1 MLWYTE
7 TLHPRWRQTLL
18 VKEVLYHSNTGL
30 QEIVVFEHE
39 DWGRVLVLDG
49 ALQLTTED
57 EFVYH
62 EMLAHV
68 PIIAHGRARHVCV
81 VGGGD
86 GGTLREVA
94 RHRSVERITH
104 VEIDPGVIE
113 FCRKYFP
120 ELSGGAF
127 EDPRYELVVA
137 DGARYMAREG
147 PAFDVIIVD
156 STDPQGPGAVL
167 FTEQFYAACRRR
179 LAPGGILVTQTGNPA
194 IEKGELIDTQ
204 RNKHRAGFR
213 DVFFYVCAVPTYIGG
228 FMSLGWATDEPA
240 YRQLELATIR
250 ERFAASGIGG
260 LRYYTPEIHWASFRP
275 PPHLVELAAK
285 ATAGEAGSNA

>member
-7 TLHPRWRQTLL
+7 TLHPRWRQTML
-18 VKEVLYHSNTGL
+18 VREVLYHANTGL

-68 PIIAHGRARHVCV
+68 PIRAHGRARRVCV

-86 GGTLREVA
+86 GGTLREVC
-94 RHRSVERITH
+94 RHPSVERVTQ
-104 VEIDPGVIE
+104 VEIDPRVIE
-113 FCRKYFP
+113 FCREYFP

-127 EDPRYELVVA
+127 DDPRYELVVA
-137 DGARYMAREG
+137 DAARYMAEEG
-147 PAFDVIIVD
+147 PKFDVIIVD

-167 FTEQFYAACRRR
+167 FTESFYRSCRAR

-194 IEKGELIDTQ
+194 IEKQELIDTQ
-204 RNKHRAGFR
+204 RHKRRAGFA
-213 DVFFYVCAVPTYIGG
+213 DVSFYLCAVPTYIGG
-228 FMSLGWATDEPA
+228 FMSLGWASDEPS
-240 YRQLELATIR
+240 YRHLDLETLR
-250 ERFAASGIGG
+250 SRPMPEG
-260 LRYYTPEIHWASFRP
+260 LRYYTPEIHWASFQHP
-275 PPHLVELAAK
+275 PWLAELARRA
-285 ATAGEAGSNA
+285 ED

>member
-7 TLHPRWRQTLL
+7 TLHPRWRQTML

-68 PIIAHGRARHVCV
+68 PILAHGKARHVCV

-94 RHRSVERITH
+94 KHRSVERITH

-120 ELSGGAF
+120 EVSRGVF
-127 EDPRYELVVA
+127 DDPRYRLVVA
-137 DGARYMAREG
+137 DGAKYMAEDG
-147 PAFDVIIVD
+147 PLFDVIVVD

-167 FTEQFYAACRRR
+167 FTADFYAACRRR

-194 IEKGELIDTQ
+194 IEKWELVETQ
-204 RNKHRAGFR
+204 RNKRKAGFS
-213 DVFFYVCAVPTYIGG
+213 DVSFYLCAVPTYIGG
-228 FMSLGWATDEPA
+228 FMSLGWASDEPSH
-240 YRQLELATIR
+240 RRHDLDTIR
-250 ERFAASGIGG
+250 RRFAESGIEG
-260 LRYYTPEIHWASFRP
+260 LRYWTPEIHWASFRHP
-275 PPHLVELAAK
+275 PWLVELAKRAEEP
-285 ATAGEAGSNA
+285 EAA